1 MQTPSV
7 IKAIEKNISDG
18 ECAVVQLVNTLEAQT
33 GRALA
38 KREKGESLNDLDL
51 TPRETLMNYLEHSFP
66 VQQYEE
72 YTDDKGNTRS
82 RPVVDSAGNP
92 VLNRE
97 AVAMRDALLRRLGM
111 IRVPDGGLDMIIRH
125 FGIEKV
131 AEATGRSQRVV
142 DKTGR
147 TRQHPAGCRAVEQDK
162 GPRGYC
168 PLYGG

>member
-1 MQTPSV
+1 
-7 IKAIEKNISDG
+7 
-18 ECAVVQLVNTLEAQT
+18 
-33 GRALA
+33 
-38 KREKGESLNDLDL
+38 
-51 TPRETLMNYLEHSFP
+51 MNYLEHSFP